1 MNWDNRKKKKLMY
14 HYKVTEKEKNPKYDS
29 FYEGLNP
36 SLDGVLAGIKGVL
49 TGIKHNEQTNFKI
62 EIDIQ
67 QSIYQI
73 IEENMKEKLPA
84 RAIHTTSDGYE
95 TEGILIKILPND
107 YPDENVTS
115 CIFKPDDGPELE
127 LDLDEIKIKAN

>member
-1 MNWDNRKKKKLMY
+1 MSWDNRKKKKLCY
-14 HYKVTEKEKNPKYDS
+14 HYKVIEKGKNAKDDP

-49 TGIKHNEQTNFKI
+49 AGIQNNGQTDFKI

-67 QSIYQI
+67 QNIHQL

-107 YPDENVTS
+107 FPGENGTS
-115 CIFKPDDGPELE
+115 CIFKPDDESELA
-127 LDLDEIKIKAN
+127 LRNRKNDTL